1 MGGPFGC
8 LRKLCSGILV
18 RSVNDSGGR
27 GDGAEEEEYEAKLK
41 FWRLKCP
48 KGRPVPL
55 KKKIFDIFII
65 FDNGN

>member
-1 MGGPFGC
+1 MNN
-8 LRKLCSGILV
+8 SG
-18 RSVNDSGGR
+18 DR
-27 GDGAEEEEYEAKLK
+27 GDGAEEEYEAKLK